1 MPVANTKVHV
11 RVSRPEPD
19 FEPLKT
25 IVIFCG
31 IGLLLC
37 LLFASCGWDLSVD
50 FM

>member
-31 IGLLLC
+31 IGLLIC
-37 LLFASCGWDLSVD
+37 VLFASFGWDLSVG
-50 FM
+50 FL